1 MDPNGSR
8 RKTPKQK
15 SHSLRQFKQPIVVGT
30 LIFILTF
37 GQMSAFAYA
46 LGNAPAIRTLGNY
59 LTSLFSSGTGTSSP
73 KLSASALQQIND
85 LIQEKMSRTA
95 AERKISSK
103 LLYQVRVH
111 AGERVSNVFQR
122 LRSNVAP
129 DRFGNITV
137 DIRLNTVQ
145 NIGVLKRLDALG
157 ASITSHLGKSVL
169 AEVSID
175 KLSQI
180 ASYPEVVSIRPPDK
194 FATHRS
200 YKPNLSGPGSLNS
213 LIAPSLKPGFAG
225 RAQQFYSSLRTS
237 LNSLPPSSSPMALN
251 VSQGDITHRA
261 QEARNFFGTTGAGV
275 KIGVL
280 SDGVDSLAALQ
291 ASGDLPSVV
300 TVLAGQAGFGD
311 EGSAMLEIVHD
322 LAPGAQLFFATAGGS
337 PAQFAQNIRDLAT
350 AGCRVIVDDVVYF
363 VESPFQD
370 GQAPAVTSPTNGG
383 IIAQAVRDVTA
394 AGVLYFSSA
403 GNEGNLDDG
412 TSGTWEGDFNPN
424 GTVAILGSG
433 AGVAHNFGDGGQS
446 NRVTSSGELTLLDW
460 SDPLGASG
468 NDYDVYILDNA
479 LTTVFDASTDVQDG
493 NDDPIE
499 IAGPSFTNERLVV
512 VQFAGANRYIRLEE
526 FLGTT
531 EQATSGA
538 TFGHS
543 AVANAF
549 AVAAVDVATASGG
562 TTAFVGGATNPVE
575 NFSADGPRRLFYNPD
590 SSEITPGNVSST
602 GGLLRQKPDIA
613 AADGV
618 AVATPGFNPF
628 FGTSAAAP
636 HAAAIAGLL
645 LSSNFALTPAQV
657 RTGLTSSALDI
668 EAAGVD
674 RDSGA
679 GIVMAFQAL
688 QAVGATPKAFL
699 QLGNVTFTDLCNGN
713 GTIDPCESVSLSLP
727 LTNVGGAGATA
738 ISGVLT
744 SASPGVTIVTGTAAY
759 PNLAPS
765 ATGTSTP
772 PFKFKYACGATCG
785 AALNF
790 TLTVTYSGGP
800 SPQVFTFSLKTG
812 AAGAPVT
819 VSYTGP
825 VVPIPDAT
833 DLSGSNPGAPAFA
846 NLTVSGL
853 TGSIFDIDF
862 RFDGTSCSATPGST
876 TVGLDH
882 TFINDLQVTLISPA
896 GTQVKLI
903 DNTDGSGNNFCQTT
917 LDDESAG
924 PSIQSV
930 ASSQAPFTGS
940 FKPANPLSAFDGETP
955 NGTWQL
961 KVQDFFAEDTGNIRA
976 FSLVITPAQCTA
988 VQLADLCVQDDSVA
1002 GKTATIDS
1010 TTGAYQITCG
1020 GSTFTGTGVVVKKGS
1035 IVTITD
1041 NTPSRRVLI
1050 RIDLS
1055 TKKATATVQSPPG
1068 NLTCTITDSNI
1079 MNNSCDCTT

>member
-1 MDPNGSR
+1 
-8 RKTPKQK
+8 
-15 SHSLRQFKQPIVVGT
+15 
-30 LIFILTF
+30 
-37 GQMSAFAYA
+37 
-46 LGNAPAIRTLGNY
+46 
-59 LTSLFSSGTGTSSP
+59 
-73 KLSASALQQIND
+73 
-85 LIQEKMSRTA
+85 
-95 AERKISSK
+95 
-103 LLYQVRVH
+103 
-111 AGERVSNVFQR
+111 
-122 LRSNVAP
+122 
-129 DRFGNITV
+129 
-137 DIRLNTVQ
+137 
-145 NIGVLKRLDALG
+145 
-157 ASITSHLGKSVL
+157 
-169 AEVSID
+169 
-175 KLSQI
+175 
-180 ASYPEVVSIRPPDK
+180 
-194 FATHRS
+194 
-200 YKPNLSGPGSLNS
+200 
-213 LIAPSLKPGFAG
+213 
-225 RAQQFYSSLRTS
+225 
-237 LNSLPPSSSPMALN
+237 
-251 VSQGDITHRA
+251 
-261 QEARNFFGTTGAGV
+261 
-275 KIGVL
+275 
-280 SDGVDSLAALQ
+280 
-291 ASGDLPSVV
+291 
-300 TVLAGQAGFGD
+300 
-311 EGSAMLEIVHD
+311 
-322 LAPGAQLFFATAGGS
+322 
-337 PAQFAQNIRDLAT
+337 
-350 AGCRVIVDDVVYF
+350 
-363 VESPFQD
+363 
-370 GQAPAVTSPTNGG
+370 
-383 IIAQAVRDVTA
+383 
-394 AGVLYFSSA
+394 
-403 GNEGNLDDG
+403 
-412 TSGTWEGDFNPN
+412 
-424 GTVAILGSG
+424 
-433 AGVAHNFGDGGQS
+433 
-446 NRVTSSGELTLLDW
+446 
-460 SDPLGASG
+460 
-468 NDYDVYILDNA
+468 
-479 LTTVFDASTDVQDG
+479 
-493 NDDPIE
+493 
-499 IAGPSFTNERLVV
+499 
-512 VQFAGANRYIRLEE
+512 
-526 FLGTT
+526 
-531 EQATSGA
+531 
-538 TFGHS
+538 
-543 AVANAF
+543 
-549 AVAAVDVATASGG
+549 
-562 TTAFVGGATNPVE
+562 
-575 NFSADGPRRLFYNPD
+575 RLFYNPD

-738 ISGVLT
+738 ISGGLT
-744 SASPGVTIVTGTAAY
+744 SASPGVAIVTRTAGY
-759 PNLAPS
+759 PNPYPS
-765 ATGTSTP
+765 ATGTSAP

-924 PSIQSV
+924 PGIQSV

-976 FSLVITPAQCTA
+976 L
-988 VQLADLCVQDDSVA
+988 
-1002 GKTATIDS
+1002 
-1010 TTGAYQITCG
+1010 
-1020 GSTFTGTGVVVKKGS
+1020 
-1035 IVTITD
+1035 
-1041 NTPSRRVLI
+1041 
-1050 RIDLS
+1050 
-1055 TKKATATVQSPPG
+1055 
-1068 NLTCTITDSNI
+1068 
-1079 MNNSCDCTT
+1079 